1 MADFQ
6 ITTNAGE
13 VLITTLSERA
23 AQARRRPQG
32 HSIAFKGFREAREY
46 VHVAEVEGLTFE
58 GKELIGA

>member
-1 MADFQ
+1 VADFRI
-6 ITTNAGE
+6 ITNDGE

-23 AQARRRPQG
+23 AQARKSPQG

-46 VHVAEVEGLTFE
+46 VHVAEMEGLTFE